1 MLGDGAIRSW
11 WNKARPRGADEP
23 KAAAND
29 PLFTEVLSDFS
40 RRLRDRT
47 AEQAANPA
55 AAARQ
60 RRAALKAYDSTRR
73 RYQILAAGFGVG
85 ALVGLALAMIAPP
98 VSAPP
103 LAPHVASAMAS
114 LAATP
119 AAEPPLP
126 IVKASVDEAPP
137 KTDPATAAEPATTE
151 PATTE
156 PAAAAALRAEEV
168 REVQTKLRGFGFNA
182 GPPDGVAGRMTLA
195 AAEQYQQARGLP
207 QTGKIDSELLDQLRQ
222 DPAPQVAVQVAQ
234 RAPRQPVRAGTAT
247 ARRQSDPF
255 QRLGQWLDSLVR

>member
-1 MLGDGAIRSW
+1 MLGDGVIRSW
-11 WNKARPRGADEP
+11 WNKARPRDADEP

-29 PLFTEVLSDFS
+29 PLFTEALSDFS

-47 AEQAANPA
+47 AEQAASPA
-55 AAARQ
+55 VAARQ

-73 RYQILAAGFGVG
+73 RHYILAGGFGVG
-85 ALVGLALAMIAPP
+85 ALAGLALAMIAPP

-103 LAPHVASAMAS
+103 LAPHVASAMAT

-137 KTDPATAAEPATTE
+137 KTDPVTAADSTT
-151 PATTE
+151 AA
-156 PAAAAALRAEEV
+156 PAAAATLRAEEV
-168 REVQTKLRGFGFNA
+168 REVQAKLRGFGFNA

-195 AAEQYQQARGLP
+195 AVEQYQQARGLP

-222 DPAPQVAVQVAQ
+222 DPAPQVAPQVAQ

-247 ARRQSDPF
+247 ARRQPDPF
-255 QRLGQWLDSLVR
+255 QRFGQWLDSLVR

>member
-11 WNKARPRGADEP
+11 WNKDGPRNAGEP
-23 KAAAND
+23 KPAAND

-40 RRLRDRT
+40 RRLSERT
-47 AEQAANPA
+47 AEKADPA

-73 RYQILAAGFGVG
+73 RQLILVGGFGVG

-103 LAPHVASAMAS
+103 LEPAVASAIAS
-114 LAATP
+114 MAATP

-126 IVKASVDEAPP
+126 IAKASVDEAPP
-137 KTDPATAAEPATTE
+137 KMDPVATAEPA
-151 PATTE
+151 AAE
-156 PAAAAALRAEEV
+156 PAAAATLRGEEV

-182 GPPDGVAGRMTLA
+182 GPPDGVVGRMTLA

-207 QTGKIDSELLDQLRQ
+207 QTGKIDSELLEQLRQ
-222 DPAPQVAVQVAQ
+222 DPAPQVAPQVAQ

-247 ARRQSDPF
+247 ARRGSDPF

>member
-11 WNKARPRGADEP
+11 WNRARPGSAGKP
-23 KAAAND
+23 KAAVND

-47 AEQAANPA
+47 AEQAADPA

-73 RYQILAAGFGVG
+73 RQQILVGGFGVG

-103 LAPHVASAMAS
+103 LEPAVASAIAS
-114 LAATP
+114 MAATP
-119 AAEPPLP
+119 AAEPPPP
-126 IVKASVDEAPP
+126 IRKASVDEAPP
-137 KTDPATAAEPATTE
+137 KVDPVTAVEQATTE
-151 PATTE
+151 SAAPA
-156 PAAAAALRAEEV
+156 PLRAEEI
-168 REVQTKLRGFGFNA
+168 REVQTKLRSFGFNA
-182 GPPDGVAGRMTLA
+182 GPADGVAGRMTLA

-207 QTGKIDSELLDQLRQ
+207 QTGSIDSELLDQLRQ
-222 DPAPQVAVQVAQ
+222 DPAPQVALQVAQ
-234 RAPRQPVRAGTAT
+234 RAPRQPVRASTAT